1 MEFSQE
7 IQFSCMHLSFSV
19 VHCDNHLD
27 TLGVDLLALLVPV
40 NNRLGTSSG
49 LTDK

>member
-1 MEFSQE
+1 MY
-7 IQFSCMHLSFSV
+7 LWLSV

-40 NNRLGTSSG
+40 DNRLGAARG

>member
-1 MEFSQE
+1 MEFYQD
-7 IQFSCMHLSFSV
+7 IQFVFMHLWLSV

-40 NNRLGTSSG
+40 NDRLGTSSG